1 MKHLLTIS
9 MCVALM
15 MSLNVL
21 NANAAKSKPG
31 KTSRETKDQT
41 REMTITGVV
50 TMSNDGK
57 SYIIKASAGFSG
69 KLWFLPESKFKYNE
83 FEMLEVKAVCMVKG
97 GTILSIKDITPVNK
111 TAYEANLARLKEE
124 TAKKVAEKKASAPQ
138 KK

>member
-1 MKHLLTIS
+1 
-9 MCVALM
+9 MCLGLIL
-15 MSLNVL
+15 SLSIL
-21 NANAAKSKPG
+21 DANAAKSKPG
-31 KTSRETKDQT
+31 RTGRETKDQT

-97 GTILSIKDITPVNK
+97 GTILSVRDITPVDK
-111 TAYEANLARLKEE
+111 TAYEANLARIKEDA
-124 TAKKVAEKKASAPQ
+124 AKKAAEKKAAQQ

>member
-1 MKHLLTIS
+1 MCMKHLLTIS

-111 TAYEANLARLKEE
+111 TA
-124 TAKKVAEKKASAPQ
+124 
-138 KK
+138 